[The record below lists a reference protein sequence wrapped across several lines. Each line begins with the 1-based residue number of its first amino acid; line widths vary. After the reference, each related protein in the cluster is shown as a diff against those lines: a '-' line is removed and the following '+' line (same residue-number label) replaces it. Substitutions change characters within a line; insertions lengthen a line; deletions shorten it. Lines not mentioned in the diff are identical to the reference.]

1 MVSWEEQ
8 PLPRSFD
15 SVFYGA
21 AGTPTG
27 VSDDE
32 FNRVSFM
39 SHFEGANNGVNNAFD
54 DGSTSNH
61 TITAVANVTQGSFG
75 PFARPDGE
83 WGVDFDGSGDTL
95 SVPASSDFSP
105 GAGDFTLEAFVN
117 LGIAGSSIA
126 WHQNNSSGAQVNL
139 TGSTALNANQWY
151 HIAVVINSNTLK
163 LYVDGTSD
171 GSVTNNEVF
180 NNNDVMTIGGNADHI
195 GATNSMG
202 FVNKGAAGGSS
213 NKWFLYFAGAGGGI
227 TFKGQIS
234 NLRFVKGTAVY
245 TGDFTAPTSKLTAI
259 TNTKLLTCQSNRF
272 VDNSASGHTVTPAGN
287 AAVSAFGPFLT
298 DAVYDPAVNG
308 GSASFGGN
316 ASGDGL
322 TVADS
327 SDFELGSGDFTLA
340 MWVYPNN
347 INVSESNT
355 VAAFMLHSTY
365 SGTGPALGW
374 SIFWQSD
381 SEVTNSFRLYVNG
394 TGRRY
399 DAEGFFGRQWTYLTA
414 VRTGNTLKLFINGVQ
429 KVSTS
434 FADFNNSTTSL
445 TIGCSPNWQSDV
457 YKFNGKMSDVFIC
470 KGTAVYTS
478 AFTPPTAP
486 LTNITNTKL
495 LLNMAD
501 GQAID
506 SAAQNNL
513 SLENGTNIST
523 AQAKFGNSSLYFDG
537 TTDTATVIG
546 SENVNFGTGN
556 FTVEGWIRPASF
568 SGYKPNIISKWTN
581 GSRGWAVRLVASGSG
596 FVMRFTFSTQGSND
610 YNLDA
615 TTVLAFDTWQHFAF
629 VQNSNTVTCYAN
641 GTANGTISCS
651 TIFASTNPIILG
663 DWDSNQADYNGY
675 IDDIR
680 VTTGFARY
688 TSNFTA
694 PAEPFPDKGQDA

>member
-27 VSDDE
+27 ASDDE
-32 FNRVSFM
+32 FNRVSFL
-39 SHFEGANNGVNNAFD
+39 SHFDGANNGVNNAFD
-54 DGSTSNH
+54 DASASNH
-61 TITAVANVTQGSFG
+61 TITANNTVTQGSFG

-83 WGVDFDGSGDTL
+83 WAAYFDGTGDYL
-95 SVPASSDFSP
+95 SAEDDTNFSF
-105 GAGDFTLEAFVN
+105 GTGDFTIECWLFRQDNSVTFNDLVGTANNNVLVGSNRGGWVLAYYHNYSVGN
-117 LGIAGSSIA
+117 LYAVKFGY
-126 WHQNNSSGAQVNL
+126 QYNNSFPVNIAFTKTL
-139 TGSTALNANQWY
+139 NTNTWYHLAITRQGNQLKCFVDGTQTGST
-151 HIAVVINSNTLK
+151 T
-163 LYVDGTSD
+163 
-171 GSVTNNEVF
+171 
-180 NNNDVMTIGGNADHI
+180 
-195 GATNSMG
+195 TNSTDMISTEPLTVG
-202 FVNKGAAGGSS
+202 TGS
-213 NKWFLYFAGAGGGI
+213 GGGQS
-227 TFKGQIS
+227 FLKGSIS
-234 NLRFVKGTAVY
+234 NVRVVKGTAVY
-245 TGDFTAPTSKLTAI
+245 TSNFTPPTAPLTAI

-272 VDNSASGHTVTPAGN
+272 VDNSASALTVTPAGD
-287 AAVSAFGPFLT
+287 ASVSAFGPFLT

-347 INVSESNT
+347 INVNDSNT

-365 SGTGPALGW
+365 SGVGPALGW
-374 SIFWQSD
+374 SMFWQSD
-381 SEVTNSFRLYVNG
+381 SNVTNSFRFMVNG
-394 TGRRY
+394 TGRIY
-399 DAEGFFGRQWTYLTA
+399 DAEGLLGRQWTYLTA

-486 LTNITNTKL
+486 LTAITNTKL

-513 SLENGTNIST
+513 TLFGNAKTST
-523 AQAKFGNSSLYFDG
+523 GQAKFGNTSLLLDG
-537 TTDTATVIG
+537 TGDYVALSG
-546 SENVNFGTGN
+546 SNAFGAGDYTIEMFVYHTSVSGQQTYFSDANGNQAGVYFYKDSNNKLGLYYSGQIITGSGNV
-556 FTVEGWIRPASF
+556 PA
-568 SGYKPNIISKWTN
+568 NQWVHISVC
-581 GSRGWAVRLVASGSG
+581 RASGTSRLFLDG
-596 FVMRFTFSTQGSND
+596 VLQGSASD
-610 YNLDA
+610 TTNLTQTAYSIGDS
-615 TTVLAFDTWQHFAF
+615 V
-629 VQNSNTVTCYAN
+629 
-641 GTANGTISCS
+641 GTSSGEFI
-651 TIFASTNPIILG
+651 
-663 DWDSNQADYNGY
+663 GY

-680 VTTGFARY
+680 VTKGFARY

-694 PAEPFPDKGQDA
+694 PSEPFADKGQ